1 MMINMVQTFWSG
13 KRFLRHEN
21 FGGRHFEQYLIAGTL
36 CVKLKSKIYEI
47 SKCRWANMAFA
58 TFACGAV
65 ILFMSSC
72 SASLTDYGYK
82 GGPTWAMDYP
92 SNYVNNFDELGGRSG
107 FGEVSH
113 FPEMIIRY
121 EEPKPYNIDCKRYD
135 FPVKKITWKDGD
147 ILEVKSYMNF
157 QFDMKNNTYRN
168 FTFQIDF
175 IKAGTTDT
183 VSTAKTSAPF
193 IKGPI
198 KSLRNLTELTC
209 CRKKDKV
216 LYVET
221 KAEINPIYSEQN
233 FIKYKKKFMKPMAQ
247 EAEK

>member
-47 SKCRWANMAFA
+47 RKGKWANMAFA

-82 GGPTWAMDYP
+82 GGSIWTNLYSNNGSFTDMGNSAVSSENSIPTVIIKYKDP
-92 SNYVNNFDELGGRSG
+92 RPENY
-107 FGEVSH
+107 
-113 FPEMIIRY
+113 
-121 EEPKPYNIDCKRYD
+121 KIDCKRYD
-135 FPVKKITWKDGD
+135 FPVKKITCKGGD
-147 ILEVKSYMNF
+147 NLEVKSYMIF
-157 QFDMKNNTYRN
+157 QFDMENNTYRN

-198 KSLRNLTELTC
+198 KLLRNLTELTC

-221 KAEINPIYSEQN
+221 KADINPVYFDDS
-233 FIKYKKKFMKPMAQ
+233 FIKFKKKFMKPMAQ
-247 EAEK
+247 EAKK